1 MRDHQRE
8 IKSAGTPKSL
18 WTLFD
23 LLGNDEVALTKAFAY
38 VLGNERKVLSL
49 FLKHVGVKKT
59 ITQNAFNEISI
70 ITERKRHEGRT
81 DIEIELKGVFHVI
94 VEAKVRGGKVTQQR
108 RQYIQS
114 FNPATKENVMVFL
127 TQQRDSNLEL
137 AGDIRVLN
145 TSWFDIASILDGN
158 VFDDNSLVNQ
168 FLGYLT
174 RNFRLNML
182 KEVLIQD
189 VSHLREIL
197 RFKECAVYRREQTW
211 GTPLY
216 FAPYFTRGAN
226 QPEGE
231 GIPYLSKILGVLTLN
246 PKDIESFQNDLLS
259 FKNDKATIQKWVE
272 GVRRDIGKKDEL
284 MTYYF
289 LDDPVRLK
297 KNLLKD
303 KGREKGRGAGWI
315 AANIPKNRCV
325 SFGEFVK
332 RMNEH

>member
-1 MRDHQRE
+1 MTFYQRE

-23 LLGNDEVALTKAFAY
+23 LLGNDEVALTKAFAFM
-38 VLGNERKVLSL
+38 LGNERKVLSL

-59 ITQNAFNEISI
+59 ITQNAFEAISI
-70 ITERKRHEGRT
+70 VTERKREEGRT
-81 DIEIELKGVFHVI
+81 DIEIELKGSFHVI
-94 VEAKVRGGKVTQQR
+94 IEAKVRGGKVTQQR

-114 FNPATKENVMVFL
+114 FNPDIKENVMVFL
-127 TQQRDSNLEL
+127 TQERDSNLEL
-137 AGDIRVLN
+137 AGDVRVVN
-145 TSWFDIASILDGN
+145 TSWFDIANLLDGTY
-158 VFDDNSLVNQ
+158 FDDIVLVNQ

-174 RNFRLNML
+174 RNFKMNML

-189 VSHLREIL
+189 VSHPSEIA
-197 RFKECAVYRREQTW
+197 RFKECAVYRRDQTW

-246 PKDIESFQNDLLS
+246 PKDIESFQNDLIS
-259 FKNDKATIQKWVE
+259 FKNDKTTIQKWVE
-272 GVRRDIGKKDEL
+272 GVRRDIGEKDEL

-289 LDDPVRLK
+289 LDEPVSLK

-332 RMNEH
+332 RMNES

>member
-1 MRDHQRE
+1 MTYYQRE
-8 IKSAGTPKSL
+8 IKSAGTPMSL
-18 WTLFD
+18 WILFD
-23 LLGNDEVALTKAFAY
+23 VLGNDEVALTKAFAF
-38 VLGNERKVLSL
+38 VLGHERKVLSL
-49 FLKHVGVKKT
+49 FLRHVGVNKT

-81 DIEIELKGVFHVI
+81 DIEIEMKGVFHLI
-94 VEAKVRGGKVTQQR
+94 VEAKVRGGKVIRQR
-108 RQYIQS
+108 RQYVES

-127 TQQRDSNLEL
+127 TQERDSNLEI
-137 AGDIRVLN
+137 ACDIRVVN
-145 TSWFDIASILDGN
+145 TSWFDIANLLGGN
-158 VFDDNSLVNQ
+158 DFEEIVLVNQ
-168 FLGYLT
+168 LIGYLT
-174 RNFRLNML
+174 RNLRMNML
-182 KEVLIQD
+182 KVVLIQD
-189 VSHLREIL
+189 VSHLSEIL
-197 RFKECAVYRREQTW
+197 RFKECAVYRRNQTW

-216 FAPYFTRGAN
+216 FAPYFTRVAN

-246 PKDIESFQNDLLS
+246 PKDIDRFENDLLS
-259 FKNDKATIQKWVE
+259 FKNDKATIKRWTE
-272 GVRRDIGKKDEL
+272 GVRSDIGEKSEKL
-284 MTYYF
+284 TYYF
-289 LDDPVRLK
+289 LDEPLRLK